1 MMMIKSTYPILIVS
15 KSKPVLVFRPVTVKF
30 HRSIHSPLN
39 YLFSVIQT
47 KICMRERERERMRE
61 REREREK
68 ERTRKRERESQVKAE
83 SNIRSSKVNCI
94 LLTYM
99 RVRFRRN
106 CVLEKTNNYFS
117 LAFSNL
123 ISFKYCNL

>member
-1 MMMIKSTYPILIVS
+1 
-15 KSKPVLVFRPVTVKF
+15 
-30 HRSIHSPLN
+30 
-39 YLFSVIQT
+39 
-47 KICMRERERERMRE
+47 MRE